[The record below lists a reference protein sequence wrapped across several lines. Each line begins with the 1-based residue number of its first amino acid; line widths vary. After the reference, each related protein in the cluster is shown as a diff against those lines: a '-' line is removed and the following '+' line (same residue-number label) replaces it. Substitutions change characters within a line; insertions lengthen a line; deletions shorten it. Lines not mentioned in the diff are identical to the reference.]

1 MALPRAS
8 RSISLP
14 IILSSCAVALS
25 IALIVGW
32 VYLVVRNESLAA
44 DLSENFWLLAT
55 GIGSLVVI
63 MSVLVLFT
71 VFLVREIR
79 EVRRQTSFIDSV
91 THELKSPLA
100 ALKLCLETLARPDL
114 PGPQHER
121 LRQMMLDDVERLTAF
136 IDRVLAATRLGSEV
150 RPQHLARVEVA
161 EFARRCAASV
171 ARRARVPEAVV
182 RVEVPPGLVMST
194 DEVALAAVLE
204 NLIDN
209 AIKYSGPAP
218 EVVVTAHT
226 GPRGQVVLEVR
237 DRGIGIPRTHLRR
250 VFERFYRVPDEAVRE
265 RRGTGLGLYVVSAL
279 VRSLGGRVEAYSPGP
294 GQGATMRVTL
304 PGRDAGP
311 AQSSA
316 RSSSGSGR
324 VNAS

>member
-1 MALPRAS
+1 MSQPTQRVARIT

-14 IILSSCAVALS
+14 IILSSAAVALS
-25 IALIVGW
+25 IALLVGW
-32 VYLVVRNESLAA
+32 IFLVVRNEELAA
-44 DLSENFWLLAT
+44 DIRGNGWLLVM

-63 MSVLVLFT
+63 MTVLVLFT

-114 PGPQHER
+114 PPAHLER

-136 IDRVLAATRLGSEV
+136 IDRVLTATRLAGEV
-150 RPQHLARVEVA
+150 RPSQNLTDLPLG
-161 EFARRCAASV
+161 EFARRCAAGV
-171 ARRARVPEAVV
+171 ARRARVADDVV
-182 RVEVPPGLVMST
+182 RVEIPPDLTITT
-194 DEVALAAVLE
+194 DEVALSTVLE

-209 AIKYSGPAP
+209 AIKYSGPTLD
-218 EVVVTAHT
+218 VVVTAE
-226 GPRGQVVLEVR
+226 PAPKGQVALEVR
-237 DRGIGIPRTHLRR
+237 DSGIGIPHKDLRR

-279 VRSLGGRVEAYSPGP
+279 VRFLGGRVEARSAGP
-294 GQGATMRVTL
+294 GQGTTIRLLLPVRPRV
-304 PGRDAGP
+304 A
-311 AQSSA
+311 
-316 RSSSGSGR
+316 
-324 VNAS
+324 

>member
-1 MALPRAS
+1 MTRRTRTMAIARMT
-8 RSISLP
+8 RSISVP
-14 IILSSCAVALS
+14 IILASGAVALCL
-25 IALIVGW
+25 ALLAGW
-32 VYLVVRNESLAA
+32 SYLVLQNPELVA
-44 DLSENFWLLAT
+44 DLRGNRWLLAA

-63 MSVLVLFT
+63 MFVIVLFT

-121 LRQMMLDDVERLTAF
+121 LRRMMHDDVERLTAF
-136 IDRVLAATRLGSEV
+136 IDRVLTATRLAGEV
-150 RPQHLARVEVA
+150 RPAQHLTDISLA
-161 EFARRCAASV
+161 ELARRCAGGV
-171 ARRARVPEAVV
+171 TRRAHLADDVV
-182 RVEVPPGLVMST
+182 RVDIAPELRIVT

-209 AIKYSGPAP
+209 AIKYSGDDV
-218 EVVVTAHT
+218 EVIVSASPVEA
-226 GPRGQVVLEVR
+226 RGQVALEVR

-279 VRSLGGRVEAYSPGP
+279 VRSLGGRAEALSPGP
-294 GQGATMRVTL
+294 GQGTTLRVTL
-304 PGRDAGP
+304 PMRLR
-311 AQSSA
+311 SA
-316 RSSSGSGR
+316 
-324 VNAS
+324 

>member
-1 MALPRAS
+1 MALPRGT

-14 IILSSCAVALS
+14 IILSSSAVALS

-44 DLSENFWLLAT
+44 DLAENSWLLVT

-63 MSVLVLFT
+63 MVVLVLFT

-121 LRQMMLDDVERLTAF
+121 LRQMMLDDVERLTGF
-136 IDRVLAATRLGSEV
+136 IDRVLAATRLSSEL
-150 RPQHLARVEVA
+150 RPQHLADVDVA
-161 EFARRCAASV
+161 EFVRRCAASV
-171 ARRARVPEAVV
+171 ARRARSPEGAV
-182 RVEVPPGLVMST
+182 RVEVPPGMVITT
-194 DEVALAAVLE
+194 DEVALATVLE

-218 EVVVTAHT
+218 EVVVWAYA
-226 GPRGQVVLEVR
+226 GPQRQVVIEVR
-237 DRGIGIPRTHLRR
+237 DRGIGIPRRHLRR

-279 VRSLGGRVEAYSPGP
+279 VRSLGGRVEASSQGP
-294 GQGATMRVTL
+294 GEGTTMRVTL
-304 PGRDAGP
+304 PSRVGVPRLAASEP
-311 AQSSA
+311 AA
-316 RSSSGSGR
+316 
-324 VNAS
+324 